1 MSGCRRPVPRTS
13 PDGSFNVLWM
23 QQLAH
28 VDAGGPL
35 PTVGAPVAAHPLQR
49 EPSPLFDLLPP
60 FWQRRVTPVGR

>member
-1 MSGCRRPVPRTS
+1 M
-13 PDGSFNVLWM
+13 LWM